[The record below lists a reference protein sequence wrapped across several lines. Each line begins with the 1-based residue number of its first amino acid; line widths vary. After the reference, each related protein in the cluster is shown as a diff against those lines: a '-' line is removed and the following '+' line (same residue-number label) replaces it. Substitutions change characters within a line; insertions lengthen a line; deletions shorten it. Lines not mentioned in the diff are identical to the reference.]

1 MGLKQRLLQGQTG
14 LSAGSFPGDTPINDA
29 QSGFVQDNSPNH
41 TYEDETVGQP
51 NNGSILVNTL
61 DNTGLD
67 NTIGLHDTDKPLSP
81 VSTDFPSLT
90 RGEFGGAS
98 SQYIQTY
105 GPNNTY
111 LSSVS
116 IEDTD
121 SPQLN
126 TLNKTSLDNTNGASI
141 SNTPI
146 PNSVSSPNDYPQLAR
161 GEFGGAPSQY
171 ISPYSAGNTYLSS
184 IVDINETPQTATLNK
199 TSLDNTNSSFISNV
213 PTPNSINLPN
223 DYPQPVSGRFGGS
236 PSQYETPYNANN
248 PYLNTVDTIT
258 SPATNNQVNTLDN
271 TGLDNSDSDFDPT
284 TFRPDEISVP
294 TNYGNLPNSPSVQL
308 GEFGGAP
315 SQYIDQFTP
324 NGTTYLD
331 QIDSPDFIGIQS
343 ASFPNSGLSADPS
356 NAAPTTFVAPLIDNI
371 TSYPPSNV
379 THNTLTSG
387 INAAP
392 QPFVQAWGSNNSY
405 WDYFGNNPD
414 AFNPSNGERQ
424 QYTPSLLERITSP
437 LTNALNRV
445 F

>member
-29 QSGFVQDNSPNH
+29 QSGFIQGNSPNN
-41 TYEDETVGQP
+41 TYENETIGQP
-51 NNGSILVNTL
+51 DNGSALVNTL

-67 NTIGLHDTDKPLSP
+67 NTIGLHDVNKPTSP
-81 VSTDFPSLT
+81 VSTDYSSLSK
-90 RGEFGGAS
+90 GEFGGAS

-116 IEDTD
+116 IEDID
-121 SPQLN
+121 SPQIN

-146 PNSVSSPNDYPQLAR
+146 PNSISSPNDYPQLAS

-184 IVDINETPQTATLNK
+184 IGDINETPQTATLNK
-199 TSLDNTNSSFISNV
+199 TSLDNTNNSFISNV
-213 PTPNSINLPN
+213 PPPNSVNLPN

-248 PYLNTVDTIT
+248 QYLDTINT
-258 SPATNNQVNTLDN
+258 ISIPANNNQVNTLDN
-271 TGLDNSDSDFDPT
+271 TGLDNSDNSFDPT
-284 TFRPDEISVP
+284 AFRPNEVSAP
-294 TNYGNLPNSPSVQL
+294 TNYGNTPNSPSVQL

-315 SQYIDQFTP
+315 SQYTEVYTP
-324 NGTTYLD
+324 NGTTYLE
-331 QIDSPDFIGIQS
+331 QVDSPEFVGIQS
-343 ASFPNSGLSADPS
+343 SSFSNSGLSTDTS
-356 NAAPTTFVAPLIDNI
+356 NAAPTTFVAPIVDNI
-371 TSYPPSNV
+371 TTYPASNV

-387 INAAP
+387 VNSAP
-392 QPFVQAWGSNNSY
+392 QPYTQIWNPNNNY
-405 WDYFGNNPD
+405 YPYMRANFEG
-414 AFNPSNGERQ
+414 R
-424 QYTPSLLERITSP
+424 
-437 LTNALNRV
+437 
-445 F
+445 